1 MRLARSQAGRPCS
14 GRSSISQRNS
24 LSSASPPN
32 VVSEQDNAGKTKR
45 YLRKIPQEIGEE
57 SSYFLLRARQEVERS
72 EAATAPQAV
81 AAHRELAMLYSVKA
95 LLAHADADA
104 DDEPN

>member
-1 MRLARSQAGRPCS
+1 M
-14 GRSSISQRNS
+14 
-24 LSSASPPN
+24 
-32 VVSEQDNAGKTKR
+32 
-45 YLRKIPQEIGEE
+45 
-57 SSYFLLRARQEVERS
+57 ERS

>member
-1 MRLARSQAGRPCS
+1 MFIKQRD
-14 GRSSISQRNS
+14 ISEN
-24 LSSASPPN
+24 
-32 VVSEQDNAGKTKR
+32 
-45 YLRKIPQEIGEE
+45 IPQEIGEE

-95 LLAHADADA
+95 LLAHVDADA
-104 DDEPN
+104 DDEPT

>member
-1 MRLARSQAGRPCS
+1 MMEKQID
-14 GRSSISQRNS
+14 IS
-24 LSSASPPN
+24 
-32 VVSEQDNAGKTKR
+32 E
-45 YLRKIPQEIGEE
+45 KIPQEIGEE

-104 DDEPN
+104 DDEPT